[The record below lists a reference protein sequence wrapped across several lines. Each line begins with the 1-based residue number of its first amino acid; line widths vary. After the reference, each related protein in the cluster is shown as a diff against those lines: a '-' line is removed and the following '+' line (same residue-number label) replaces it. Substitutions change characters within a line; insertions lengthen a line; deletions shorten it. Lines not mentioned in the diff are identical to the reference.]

1 MTKLYPSNQ
10 VKFKDALTRDD
21 SSRPN
26 TLNIGTVVIMIVWL
40 LDLQLPVRVQS
51 VTITTKD
58 TSLNPAHSVVYS
70 IQHYVINFASHLRQV
85 GGFLRVLWFPPLIK
99 LTATI

>member
-1 MTKLYPSNQ
+1 M
-10 VKFKDALTRDD
+10 TRDD
-21 SSRPN
+21 SRSN
-26 TLNIGTVVIMIVWL
+26 ILNIGLGIIYKVSGTVVIIIVWL

-70 IQHYVINFASHLRQV
+70 IQHYVINFAGHLRQV